1 MTHSFSSSRR
11 SLCGAAALGG
21 LLSTVVAL
29 TGPGAATATTL
40 TTTFPASARGT
51 VFFPNPVQQTGLQS
65 LTDRKDADYVALQPA
80 YRRVTL
86 TDLDPSGS
94 LTGRW
99 VRVKSTTG
107 KPVRIEAGQLPAY
120 HRDVDQFEQVMG
132 YYWVTTAHHY
142 LSSLGFG
149 SDLRPVNNRQIELRI
164 NQFGGD
170 NSFFRDDKANIT
182 LGKGGVDD
190 AEDAEVIV
198 HEYGH
203 SIQDSQVTGFGTS
216 LEAGSIGEGFSDYIA
231 VAVTDWATGVPTR
244 TPEACVADWDST
256 SYTRATPHCLRR
268 LDGTKTYPADVV
280 GEVHADGEIW
290 SAALYDI
297 RRRLADPRRADR
309 IIVDAQFAFAPDT
322 SFRDAAL
329 ATVAAARRLYPS
341 QPATAEAVRRA
352 FAARGVL

>member
-1 MTHSFSSSRR
+1 MAHTFSRSRR
-11 SLCGAAALGG
+11 SLFCATALSG
-21 LLSTVVAL
+21 LLGIVVAV
-29 TGPGAATATTL
+29 TGPGAATARSV

-51 VFFPNPVQQTGLQS
+51 VFFPNPVQETGLQS
-65 LTDRKDADYVALQPA
+65 LTDRKDSDYAALQPA

-86 TDLDPSGS
+86 TDLDRSGS

-99 VRVKSTTG
+99 VRVKSATG
-107 KPVRIEAGQLPAY
+107 APARIEGGQLPAY
-120 HRDVDQFEQVMG
+120 HRDADQFEQVMG

-149 SDLRPVNNRQIELRI
+149 SDLRAVNNRQIELRI

-170 NSFFRDDKANIT
+170 NSSFDENKANIR

-190 AEDAEVIV
+190 AEDAEVVV

-203 SIQDSQVTGFGTS
+203 SVQDSQVPGFGTN
-216 LEAGSIGEGFSDYIA
+216 LEAGSIGEGFGDYFA
-231 VAVTDWATGVPTR
+231 VAVTDWATGVPTK

-256 SYTRATPHCLRR
+256 SYTRDTPHCLRR

-297 RRRLADPRRADR
+297 RRRLADPRKADR
-309 IIVDAQFAFAPDT
+309 IIVDAQFAFAADT

-329 ATVAAARRLYPS
+329 ATVAAARRLYPT
-341 QPATAEAVRRA
+341 QPATAAAVRQA
-352 FAARGVL
+352 FTARGLL

>member
-1 MTHSFSSSRR
+1 MTRRIDSRR
-11 SLCGAAALGG
+11 SILFSAALSG
-21 LLSTVVAL
+21 LLGGVVAL
-29 TGPGAATATTL
+29 TGPGTATASSPG
-40 TTTFPASARGT
+40 TTFQGSARGT

-65 LTDRKDADYVALQPA
+65 LTDRKDTDYAALQPA
-80 YRRVTL
+80 YRRVSL
-86 TDLDPSGS
+86 TDLDRSGS

-107 KPVRIEAGQLPAY
+107 KPARVENGQLPAY
-120 HRDVDQFEQVMG
+120 HRDADQFEQVMG

-149 SDLRPVNNRQIELRI
+149 SGLPPVNDRQIELRI

-203 SIQDSQVTGFGTS
+203 SVQDSQVPGFGTD
-216 LEAGSIGEGFSDYIA
+216 LESGSIGEGFGDYLA
-231 VAVTDWATGVPTR
+231 VAVTDWATGIPTR

-256 SYTRATPHCLRR
+256 SYTRDTPHCLRR
-268 LDGTKTYPADVV
+268 LDGTKTYPTDVV

-309 IIVDAQFAFAPDT
+309 VIIDAQFRFTPDT

-329 ATVAAARRLYPS
+329 ATVATARRLYPG
-341 QPATAEAVRRA
+341 QPATADVVRRA
-352 FAARGVL
+352 FVERGIL

>member
-1 MTHSFSSSRR
+1 MSHPSRSRR
-11 SLCGAAALGG
+11 SILCAIALGSMV
-21 LLSTVVAL
+21 STVVAV
-29 TGPGAATATTL
+29 TGPVAASARPLPTS
-40 TTTFPASARGT
+40 FQSSARGT

-65 LTDRKDADYVALQPA
+65 LTDRKDRDYAALQPA

-86 TDLDPSGS
+86 TQLDASGS

-99 VRVKSTTG
+99 VRVKSETG
-107 KPVRIEAGQLPAY
+107 RAARIVDGQLPAY
-120 HRDVDQFEQVMG
+120 HRDADQFEQVMG

-149 SDLRPVNNRQIELRI
+149 SDLAPVNNRQIELRI

-170 NSFFRDDKANIT
+170 NSFFRDNKTDIT

-190 AEDAEVIV
+190 AEDAEVVV

-203 SIQDSQVTGFGTS
+203 SVQDSQVTGFGTS
-216 LEAGSIGEGFSDYIA
+216 LEAGSIGEGFSDYFA
-231 VAVTDWATGVPTR
+231 VAVTDWASGVPTR

-256 SYTRATPHCLRR
+256 SYTRETPHCLRR

-297 RRRLADPRRADR
+297 RRRLADPHRADR

-322 SFRDAAL
+322 TFRAAAA
-329 ATVAAARRLYPS
+329 ATVAAARRLYPGR
-341 QPATAEAVRRA
+341 PTTADAVRRA
-352 FAARGVL
+352 FTTRGLL

>member
-1 MTHSFSSSRR
+1 MRTESPLFVT
-11 SLCGAAALGG
+11 LVTAAVLPAAVL
-21 LLSTVVAL
+21 AA
-29 TGPGAATATTL
+29 PAATGA
-40 TTTFPASARGT
+40 PSAGSTAGGT
-51 VFFPNPVQQTGLQS
+51 VFWPNPVQSGGDED
-65 LTDRKDADYVALQPA
+65 LTDAKDADLPGFASE
-80 YRRVTL
+80 YRSREL
-86 TDLDPSGS
+86 TDLDGSGRLSGS
-94 LTGRW
+94 YVT
-99 VRVKSTTG
+99 VKSSTG
-107 KPVRIEAGQLPAY
+107 PAAKAVRGAFPAY
-120 HRDVDQFEQVMG
+120 HRDDDRFEQVMG

-149 SDLRPVNNRQIELRI
+149 SDLPPVNNRQIELRI
-164 NQFGGD
+164 DQFGGD
-170 NSFFRDDKANIT
+170 NSFFRDNKADIT

-190 AEDAEVIV
+190 AEDAEVVI

-203 SIQDSQVTGFGTS
+203 SVQDSQVPGFGTS
-216 LEAGSIGEGFSDYIA
+216 PEAGSIGEGFSDYFA
-231 VAVTDWATGVPTR
+231 VAVTDWKTGVPAK

-256 SYTRATPHCLRR
+256 SYTTGTPHCLRR
-268 LDGTKTYPADVV
+268 LDGTTTYPADVI

-341 QPATAEAVRRA
+341 RSGTADAVRRA
-352 FAARGVL
+352 FTARGIL